1 MTFFDLSHP
10 ITTGLPVYPGDP
22 AVSVAPA
29 LSLADDGA
37 AVSYLQFGSHTGTHL
52 DAPSH
57 AVAGGRTVDRLD
69 LDHLHGEAYI
79 LHVRETEMS
88 SLAART
94 IQREDLAHLPERL
107 PSIVCIATGWDRYF
121 HDSLREH
128 HPCIDP
134 SLTRE
139 LWARDARVLGVDTL
153 SPDPTAGN
161 TGQFPVHDFW
171 LGNEGVIVEN
181 LQGLTAL
188 PDRVEMSML
197 PLKLVGVDGSPVRA
211 VAWDRENTAAPD
223 QKTDQGLH

>member
-29 LSLADDGA
+29 LSLLDDGA

-57 AVAGGRTVDRLD
+57 TVAGGRTVDQLD

-79 LHVRETEMS
+79 LHVRETGMS

-121 HDSLREH
+121 HDRLREQ

-139 LWARDARVLGVDTL
+139 LWARGARVLGVDTL
-153 SPDPTAGN
+153 SPDPTAAN

-171 LGNEGVIVEN
+171 LGNDGIIVEN
-181 LQGLTAL
+181 LQGLTEL
-188 PDRVEMSML
+188 PDRVEMSIL
-197 PLKLVGVDGSPVRA
+197 PLKLIGVDGSPVRA
-211 VAWDRENTAAPD
+211 VAWDRRKHSSP
-223 QKTDQGLH
+223 